1 MLIILLQLISID
13 WWWIM
18 KQETIDKVLKF
29 RDDRDW
35 SQFHTGENLAKSL
48 VIEAAEL
55 LEVYQWDHKEKSL
68 DKVKEELADVLM
80 YSILLADRYHLDMDE
95 IILTKLKSNEEKYP
109 ADLVRGSSKK
119 YNEYRGK

>member
-1 MLIILLQLISID
+1 MLQLIAID